1 MIPNRPDAC
10 PCGGASPATGGKATP
25 PRYADCCGRF
35 IDGGAPAPSA
45 LELMRSRYTA
55 YVLGALDYLR
65 ATWDA
70 RTCPPDL
77 DIDPDAPDAPRWL
90 GLAIKRH
97 ATLDETHAEVEFV
110 ARYKVGR
117 PRVPAA
123 RDEPLHARRTRFLAL
138 CRRRCKRALTNT
150 CCVRRR
156 VIPALHNL
164 NLSG

>member
-10 PCGGASPATGGKATP
+10 PCGGASPAKGGKATP

-110 ARYKVGR
+110 ARYKVGGR
-117 PRVPAA
+117 AYRLHETSRFT
-123 RDEPLHARRTRFLAL
+123 RDEHGFWRYVDGDVSER
-138 CRRRCKRALTNT
+138 
-150 CCVRRR
+150 
-156 VIPALHNL
+156 
-164 NLSG
+164 